1 VPACLS
7 GLRVIIHPVRCA
19 PEGRAEKTGT
29 RAGMSEACP
38 RFFKSKQK
46 WPKSC
51 RKNSTVTVVTP
62 SIRRIVAPRTGFGI
76 LPSERDV
83 GLQPHEISRAA
94 SRAQTSRRVT
104 LASACIQTL
113 AHSAFLGLNAR
124 AVAVLVCPDVRM
136 RRKRAAGLRSLA
148 FRRAAPR
155 NPIKENSANY
165 KPSYSPLP
173 PPSPSPVRFVPGRN
187 SNDSG
192 YYRQRLSA
200 LFPLRPPSLSTPP
213 RGRQDGGSRGGCAR
227 EVAERTKNGDNSR
240 WPGRLRSFRALT
252 RLIADPRKRVL
263 RSTAGEC
270 AF

>member
-1 VPACLS
+1 VKYRSHASCLSCLS

-19 PEGRAEKTGT
+19 PEGCAEKQA
-29 RAGMSEACP
+29 RARGCQRPVLDSSSRSKSGP
-38 RFFKSKQK
+38 RAVGKI
-46 WPKSC
+46 
-51 RKNSTVTVVTP
+51 RSTVTVVTP
-62 SIRRIVAPRTGFGI
+62 SIQRIVAPRTGFGI

-83 GLQPHEISRAA
+83 GLQLHEISRAA
-94 SRAQTSRRVT
+94 SRAQTSRRVA

-200 LFPLRPPSLSTPP
+200 LFPLRPPSLSLSLPL
-213 RGRQDGGSRGGCAR
+213 REGGKTADRAGVAPAKSRSAR
-227 EVAERTKNGDNSR
+227 RTEIT
-240 WPGRLRSFRALT
+240 RAGPDVYD
-252 RLIADPRKRVL
+252 RFEP
-263 RSTAGEC
+263 
-270 AF
+270 

>member
-1 VPACLS
+1 
-7 GLRVIIHPVRCA
+7 
-19 PEGRAEKTGT
+19 
-29 RAGMSEACP
+29 
-38 RFFKSKQK
+38 
-46 WPKSC
+46 
-51 RKNSTVTVVTP
+51 VTVVTL
-62 SIRRIVAPRTGFGI
+62 SIQRIVAPRTGFGI

-83 GLQPHEISRAA
+83 GLQVA
-94 SRAQTSRRVT
+94 SRNYSRRIACATSRRVT

-113 AHSAFLGLNAR
+113 VHSTAFLGLNAR

-173 PPSPSPVRFVPGRN
+173 PPPPSPVRFVPGRN

-200 LFPLRPPSLSTPP
+200 LFPLRSPFLSLPL
-213 RGRQDGGSRGGCAR
+213 REGGKTADRAGVAPARSRSAR
-227 EVAERTKNGDNSR
+227 RTEIT
-240 WPGRLRSFRALT
+240 RAGPDVYD
-252 RLIADPRKRVL
+252 RFEP
-263 RSTAGEC
+263 
-270 AF
+270 